1 MAGFALLFGS
11 LGLIIVLF
19 VFALPIA
26 LMVALQVWLC
36 KKSLKLGLILP
47 CISLA
52 LSLILVL
59 SMATFSTLTVT
70 AGNTMV
76 TPIGGGAT
84 QSPAQEDYI
93 EIPAQEEDYV
103 EVPAQEGVPRQ
114 KTEFHPQTLLAVGV
128 VFLVSNIPTVVFG
141 GIWLHYKGR
150 QDTLEDLKRMRIED
164 LE

>member
-1 MAGFALLFGS
+1 MAFAGIFVGVF
-11 LGLIIVLF
+11 GLIFYLF
-19 VFALPIA
+19 ILLLPIA
-26 LMVALQVWLC
+26 LLVALQVWLC
-36 KKSLKLGLILP
+36 RKSTKLGLILP
-47 CISLA
+47 GISLA
-52 LSLILVL
+52 LSLLLVL
-59 SMATFSTLTVT
+59 SMATFSTLTIGG
-70 AGNTMV
+70 GNTMV
-76 TPIGGGAT
+76 SGGAV
-84 QSPAQEDYI
+84 QVPAQEGEYI
-93 EIPAQEEDYV
+93 